1 MSEQPL
7 QMLPAEVSTGI
18 ETVARPIPIARQR
31 VGVVDFFR
39 RYRDSLGV
47 VGIYIFLSAMLL
59 FALFPIYYVIQAS
72 FNTTQQLISTQLR
85 LLPDHPGW
93 DNYQFI
99 LYKEPFLQWMF
110 NSIEVCALA
119 TFFALICATT
129 GAYALSRFRFP
140 ARRFGL
146 VMLMVLQT
154 FPGLLA
160 IFAYQDILS
169 TLGLSGSPLGLSIIY
184 AAGNIV
190 IGVWN
195 IKGYF
200 DTIPMELEEAALVDG
215 SNSFMAFFRII
226 LPLATPAIAASA
238 LLMFIGG
245 WNEYAIAKIIL
256 NADNSSLTIPVGLYQ
271 LQSDQYTPWGYFAAA
286 AVLVSLPLMALF
298 LYAQRFFKAGLTIGG
313 VKG

>member
-1 MSEQPL
+1 MSEQPMQIL
-7 QMLPAEVSTGI
+7 LTEVVTGVK
-18 ETVARPIPIARQR
+18 TAARPVAVARPR
-31 VGVVDFFR
+31 VSVLDFFR
-39 RYRDSLGV
+39 RYRDTLGV
-47 VGIYIFLSAMLL
+47 IGIYIFLGAMLL

-72 FNTTQQLISTQLR
+72 FNTTQQLISTQLQLIPQR
-85 LLPDHPGW
+85 PGW

-99 LYKEPFLQWMF
+99 LFKEPFLEWMF
-110 NSIEVCALA
+110 NSIVACALA
-119 TFFALICATT
+119 TAIALVCATS

-140 ARRFGL
+140 GRRFGL

-160 IFAYQDILS
+160 IFAYQDILN
-169 TLGLSGSPLGLSIIY
+169 TLGLGGSIVGLSIIY

-215 SNSFMAFFRII
+215 GNSFVAFFRII
-226 LPLATPAIAASA
+226 LPLAAPAIAASA
-238 LLMFIGG
+238 LLMFVGG

-256 NADNSSLTIPVGLYQ
+256 NADNNSLTIPVGLYQ

-298 LYAQRFFKAGLTIGG
+298 LYAQRFFKAGLTIGS

>member
-1 MSEQPL
+1 MSEQS
-7 QMLPAEVSTGI
+7 MLPAEVVTGV
-18 ETVARPIPIARQR
+18 ETAARPIPVARSR
-31 VGVVDFFR
+31 VSALDLFG
-39 RYRDSLGV
+39 RYRDTLGV
-47 VGIYIFLSAMLL
+47 IGIYVFLGLMVL
-59 FALFPIYYVIQAS
+59 FAVFPIYYVIQAS

-99 LYKEPFLQWMF
+99 LFKEPFLQWMW
-110 NSIEVCALA
+110 NSVVACALA
-119 TFFALICATT
+119 TLIALVCATT

-140 ARRFGL
+140 GRRFGL

-160 IFAYQDILS
+160 IFAYQDILT
-169 TLGLSGSPLGLSIIY
+169 TLGLSGSIEGLAIIY

-200 DTIPMELEEAALVDG
+200 DTIPPELEEAALVDG
-215 SNSFMAFFRII
+215 GNSFTAFFRII
-226 LPLATPAIAASA
+226 LPLAAPAIAASA

-256 NADNSSLTIPVGLYQ
+256 NADNGSLTIPVGLYQ

-298 LYAQRFFKAGLTIGG
+298 LYAQRFFKEGLTIGG